1 MDENYSVS
9 VSDSFAIQG
18 TSAVLRCVIT
28 PSHIRPYVVVTS
40 WVHEEGT
47 AIEIFPE
54 DEPRGKYTLLPS
66 GNLLVHHTSTY
77 DSYKKYT
84 CKTENVLTG
93 VRRRSSEEAR
103 LSLTG
108 EKKIEQLY
116 SDPVLRFL

>member
-108 EKKIEQLY
+108 KKKREKYKDVFY
-116 SDPVLRFL
+116 